1 MLPGPAISAVP
12 IHMRGGGADEEA
24 SSPAPPQTMRLFGQA
39 PANLPPE
46 LAKAAEQQK
55 LTSWYECQAAQGAI
69 FGHKC
74 AGLRDVAQAVREYKG
89 TSDAEPDTLNRMKA
103 IFKNFIAGVEGDE
116 FYQTSLKRKSLGD
129 NSEE

>member
-1 MLPGPAISAVP
+1 
-12 IHMRGGGADEEA
+12 MRGGGADEEA